1 MKRIIIS
8 TICFIVCFS
17 SSVKRI
23 QQTVDL
29 NSGQPLI
36 PEQAQ
41 VATVPTETI
50 ASAKEQRVEYPAE
63 EKDAAPAQSRA
74 EQPQRETEATQ
85 VTEAVQHNGNQ
96 PVNAVTAEQPL
107 ETTSPAET
115 IPAQTRPVDEQKP
128 VETAPA
134 ATEWVAET
142 QAPATEPQ
150 QETQPATEPMA
161 TESTAEPEPAGCFH
175 QWQVI
180 SHEAEGHAEM
190 VNTCACGYQFGSIG
204 EYDAHLNDYAGTAEM
219 ITVHGHWSS
228 FEIWVIDS
236 PAWSETRCTICGAT
250 P

>member
-8 TICFIVCFS
+8 AICFIVCFS

-29 NSGQPLI
+29 NSGQPLA
-36 PEQAQ
+36 PEQVQ

-50 ASAKEQRVEYPAE
+50 TSVKEYPAE
-63 EKDAAPAQSRA
+63 EKYTAPAQSRA

-85 VTEAVQHNGNQ
+85 ATETEVHLIQAVL
-96 PVNAVTAEQPL
+96 PT
-107 ETTSPAET
+107 ETTVPEQTAPAPPQPAET
-115 IPAQTRPVDEQKP
+115 VPAT
-128 VETAPA
+128 
-134 ATEWVAET
+134 TEWITET
-142 QAPATEPQ
+142 QSPVTEPQ
-150 QETQPATEPMA
+150 QDTQPATEPMA
-161 TESTAEPEPAGCFH
+161 TESTTEPEPAGCSH

>member
-8 TICFIVCFS
+8 AICFIVCFS

-23 QQTVDL
+23 QQTVDM
-29 NSGQPLI
+29 NSGQPLT
-36 PEQAQ
+36 PEQSQ
-41 VATVPTETI
+41 VTTVPTETI
-50 ASAKEQRVEYPAE
+50 TSVKEYSAE
-63 EKDAAPAQSRA
+63 EKDTAPAQSR
-74 EQPQRETEATQ
+74 T
-85 VTEAVQHNGNQ
+85 
-96 PVNAVTAEQPL
+96 EQPL

-115 IPAQTRPVDEQKP
+115 IPAQTRPVVEQKP

-134 ATEWVAET
+134 ATEWITETQPSVAELPSET

-204 EYDAHLNDYAGTAEM
+204 EYDSHLNDYAGTAEM

>member
-8 TICFIVCFS
+8 AICFIVCFS

-23 QQTVDL
+23 QQTVDM
-29 NSGQPLI
+29 NSGQPLT
-36 PEQAQ
+36 PEQSQ

-50 ASAKEQRVEYPAE
+50 ASVKEQRVEYPAE
-63 EKDAAPAQSRA
+63 EKDTAPAQSRA
-74 EQPQRETEATQ
+74 EQPQRETEA
-85 VTEAVQHNGNQ
+85 
-96 PVNAVTAEQPL
+96 
-107 ETTSPAET
+107 
-115 IPAQTRPVDEQKP
+115 AQTT
-128 VETAPA
+128 ETVAQLIQAVPPTENTTPA
-134 ATEWVAET
+134 ATEWITETQPSVAELPSET

-150 QETQPATEPMA
+150 QEKQPATEPMA
-161 TESTAEPEPAGCFH
+161 TESTAEPEPTGCFH

-219 ITVHGHWSS
+219 ITVHGHWSM

>member
-8 TICFIVCFS
+8 AICFIVCFS

-23 QQTVDL
+23 QQTVDM
-29 NSGQPLI
+29 NSGQPLT
-36 PEQAQ
+36 PEQSQ
-41 VATVPTETI
+41 VTTVPTETI
-50 ASAKEQRVEYPAE
+50 TSVKEYSAE
-63 EKDAAPAQSRA
+63 EKDTAPAQSRA

-85 VTEAVQHNGNQ
+85 ATETEVQLIQAVL
-96 PVNAVTAEQPL
+96 PT
-107 ETTSPAET
+107 ETTVPVQTVPTPTQSAET
-115 IPAQTRPVDEQKP
+115 V
-128 VETAPA
+128 PA
-134 ATEWVAET
+134 ATEWITETQPPAAELPSET
-142 QAPATEPQ
+142 QAPATE
-150 QETQPATEPMA
+150 AT
-161 TESTAEPEPAGCFH
+161 TEPEPAGCFH

-228 FEIWVIDS
+228 FEIWVIDN

>member
-8 TICFIVCFS
+8 AICFIVCFS

-50 ASAKEQRVEYPAE
+50 TAVKEQEMESPAE
-63 EKDAAPAQSRA
+63 EKDTAPVQIRA
-74 EQPQRETEATQ
+74 SQPQLETEAPQ
-85 VTEAVQHNGNQ
+85 STEMVQQ
-96 PVNAVTAEQPL
+96 LIQTVPPT
-107 ETTSPAET
+107 ETTVPVQTVPTPTQSAET
-115 IPAQTRPVDEQKP
+115 VS
-128 VETAPA
+128 A
-134 ATEWVAET
+134 ATEWIMETQPSVAELPSET

-150 QETQPATEPMA
+150 QDTQPATEPLA
-161 TESTAEPEPAGCFH
+161 AEATAETEPTGCSH

-190 VNTCACGYQFGSIG
+190 VNTCACGYQFRSIG

>member
-29 NSGQPLI
+29 NSGQPLA
-36 PEQAQ
+36 PEQVQ

-50 ASAKEQRVEYPAE
+50 AAVKEQRVECPAE
-63 EKDAAPAQSRA
+63 EKDTAPAQSRT

-85 VTEAVQHNGNQ
+85 ATETEVQLIQAVL
-96 PVNAVTAEQPL
+96 PT
-107 ETTSPAET
+107 ETTVPV
-115 IPAQTRPVDEQKP
+115 QTVPTPTQSA
-128 VETAPA
+128 ETAPA

-161 TESTAEPEPAGCFH
+161 TEATTEPEPAGCSH

-236 PAWSETRCTICGAT
+236 PAWSETRCTICGTT